1 MAGPGD
7 LGHDLALIISA
18 AVKPGA
24 MTATLET
31 VGFLVENELK
41 KEYSKPGS
49 GQVYTR
55 GGISHQASAPGEPPA
70 PDTGQ
75 LRARIHHLVGH
86 DAIGAFV
93 EVGVNDPRGAM
104 LEFGTRHI
112 APRPA
117 FRTTTARMA
126 DQVGRAFAA
135 GVLAQQ
141 RKAAARLPKEIQ
153 L

>member
-1 MAGPGD
+1 MAATGD
-7 LGHDLALIISA
+7 VGRDLALVISA

-24 MTATLET
+24 MSAQLET
-31 VGFLVENELK
+31 IGFLVENELK

-49 GQVYTR
+49 GRTYTR
-55 GGISHQASAPGEPPA
+55 RGVSHQASAPGEPPA

-75 LRARIHHLVGH
+75 LRARIHHVVGR
-86 DAIGAFV
+86 DAVGEFV
-93 EVGVNDPRGAM
+93 EVGVNDPRAAM

-126 DQVGRAFAA
+126 EQVGKALAA

-141 RKAAARLPKEIQ
+141 RKAAARLPREIQ